1 MSSDSDSLRKTV
13 ADWCFFCELKMTPT
27 PFSAWKKHF
36 SLDKVWLFGGLAV
49 VVPLLAKEIS
59 PSGIVTLSCFV
70 DLKTMGDR
78 CWETWEKPRR
88 LFFVGERYGPLLLW
102 SHQCR
107 SLQSKCPKLGPQ
119 KHRNHLFS
127 LKLNITFSPLK
138 INGWKMVGRWHFL
151 ISVANLPVIFQ
162 GRAWVH
168 GVFFGDGSQVA
179 SVSRSITSGNWPQE
193 MPMKIG
199 PNAPKRKRKKG
210 FQASIFFR
218 CFCTLAVSFKEGICD
233 LQLM

>member
-1 MSSDSDSLRKTV
+1 MYLWNSKICFQWITTIFPHLFEESEVFLLLASFNHGFSWVGIVWGRLYS
-13 ADWCFFCELKMTPT
+13 WLMFFCELKMTPT
-27 PFSAWKKHF
+27 PFSAWKEHF

-70 DLKTMGDR
+70 DLETMGDR

-138 INGWKMVGRWHFL
+138 INGWK
-151 ISVANLPVIFQ
+151 
-162 GRAWVH
+162 
-168 GVFFGDGSQVA
+168 
-179 SVSRSITSGNWPQE
+179 
-193 MPMKIG
+193 
-199 PNAPKRKRKKG
+199 
-210 FQASIFFR
+210 
-218 CFCTLAVSFKEGICD
+218 
-233 LQLM
+233 